1 MAKKAQFTEN
11 DLKTIRDLLS
21 ESFVKMQE
29 DMATSAEKSAVL
41 IPLLKIELMLDAL
54 HTKKEAN

>member
-1 MAKKAQFTEN
+1 MAKRVQFTEN

-21 ESFVKMQE
+21 ESWLKMQE

>member
-29 DMATSAEKSAVL
+29 DMATSAEKSAIL

>member
-21 ESFVKMQE
+21 ESWLKMQE
-29 DMATSAEKSAVL
+29 DMATSTEKSAVL

>member
-21 ESFVKMQE
+21 ESWLKMQE

-54 HTKKEAN
+54 HTKKGAN